1 MTDTGGTLIGGRYRL
16 IEPVGRGGMGRVWRG
31 RDETLHR
38 EVAVKEIL
46 FPAGLD
52 EDQREL
58 LLQRV
63 MREAR
68 VAAGLN
74 HPGIITVFDVVE
86 HDGAPVIV
94 MEFVVG
100 TSLAATVR
108 NQGRLAAPRVAEIG
122 LAVLDALSAAHAA
135 GVVHRDLK
143 PDNILLS
150 GNRVVLTDFGIASI
164 ADATMSLTST
174 GTLLG
179 TPAYMA
185 PEQLDGKP
193 ATPASDLWSL
203 GATLH
208 TAVEGEAPFAAD
220 TLTALYVAILT
231 QPPRPSRFAGPLSPA
246 LLGLLVKD
254 PGLRLTAE
262 QTARTL
268 AAAARPAP
276 AAPPAPPVPAHHGTV
291 RDAAPAPSVPPAPLA
306 PPPFPATPPA
316 LPTAVPAQAPAQDQV
331 QTPAPVPVQSQGEA
345 QDARVDAPSRF
356 QLQAPSPVPQ
366 PVPQPVPVDTPNPYV
381 SPAPFPNPYAT
392 PLPPVLTT
400 PPPAVAPGGP
410 GRRRR
415 MLLFGALGVL
425 AAVVPASVLVVN
437 LLEHRKDPG
446 GGGGGGGSSASPSPS
461 SSHDGGGRTTTTAA
475 YNAAVGQVLNPS
487 DEKGGTL
494 RLGTY
499 TDLDSLDPARSYY
512 GSAWN
517 FQRLY
522 ARTLFTYDGKPGQ
535 AGTVVVP
542 DLAAAAPDVSADGRT
557 YTVRLRSGLKFEDG
571 TPITARDVKYGIER
585 SFDQDLLFGGST
597 LLAEQLD
604 QGQGYKGPY
613 SDGDPAGLGLKS
625 VRTPDDLTLVFTLAK
640 PNADFPYLLTGGAT
654 APVPKAADTRDKY
667 AEKPVSSG
675 PYKFRSVQVGKSY
688 ELERNPAWSQ
698 AGDPLRKALPDR
710 IRLTVSTSADDVD
723 AQLLSGELDLD
734 LSQGGLQ
741 AAARAKV
748 LADSGLK
755 ANVDDPAT
763 GTLRYVA
770 IVPAVAPFDNQHCR
784 NAVLYAAD
792 TTALQTARGGPE
804 TGEPTGSMLVPTVSG
819 WDDYDPYGLKDGK
832 PDQARAR
839 SELAACG
846 KPDGFAVTLA
856 VRANNPKEQAAAQAL
871 QNSLKAVGITVT
883 IDAFDIT
890 KLSSTVGSP
899 STVKS
904 KGYGLIMSGWAADY
918 PSGGVFL
925 QDLTD
930 GRRIRDTGNFN
941 MPGINDPEVNGW
953 FDQAAVQGDRTKA
966 ADLYRKIN
974 HKVTDGAYYLPYL
987 VNHALNY
994 RNPRLTNVYVTD
1006 AYGGVDLQ
1014 ALGVSDG
1021 R

>member
-1 MTDTGGTLIGGRYRL
+1 MTDADGKLIGGRYRL

-46 FPAGLD
+46 FPAGL
-52 EDQREL
+52 EEEQREL

-86 HDGAPVIV
+86 QDGAPVIV

-108 NQGRLAAPRVAEIG
+108 DHGRLPAPRVAEIG
-122 LAVLDALSAAHAA
+122 LAVLDALGAAHAA

-193 ATPASDLWSL
+193 ASAASDLWSL

-208 TAVEGEAPFAAD
+208 TAVEGEAPFAAG

-231 QPPRPSRFAGPLSPA
+231 QPPRPSRHAGPLAPA

-254 PGLRLTAE
+254 PGLRLNAE
-262 QTARTL
+262 QAVRTL
-268 AAAARPAP
+268 TAAARPAP
-276 AAPPAPPVPAHHGTV
+276 ATPPVPVPAPHQGTVRDAVPAAPLPAAPAPATPAPPVP
-291 RDAAPAPSVPPAPLA
+291 LA
-306 PPPFPATPPA
+306 PPPLPSTPPPVPTATPA
-316 LPTAVPAQAPAQDQV
+316 HGQAQVQAPIPG
-331 QTPAPVPVQSQGEA
+331 PAPVP
-345 QDARVDAPSRF
+345 F
-356 QLQAPSPVPQ
+356 
-366 PVPQPVPVDTPNPYV
+366 PVPVDSPNPYA

-392 PLPPVLTT
+392 PLPPVLTS
-400 PPPAVAPGGP
+400 PQAAASGGP

-415 MLLFGALGVL
+415 ILLFGALGVL
-425 AAVVPASVLVVN
+425 AAVVPASVLVAN
-437 LLEHRKDPG
+437 LLEKKEDPG
-446 GGGGGGGSSASPSPS
+446 GGGGTSASPSLPPS
-461 SSHDGGGRTTTTAA
+461 PGASGGGTGTTTAA
-475 YNAAVGQVLNPS
+475 YDAAIDQVLNPS
-487 DEKGGTL
+487 GRKGGTL
-494 RLGTY
+494 KLGSS

-512 GSAWN
+512 GYAWN
-517 FQRLY
+517 FQRFY
-522 ARTLFTYDGKPGQ
+522 VRTLFAYDGKPGR

-542 DLAAAAPDVSADGRT
+542 DLAAAAPDVSDGGRT
-557 YTVRLRSGLKFEDG
+557 YTVRLRPGLKFEDG
-571 TPITARDVKYGIER
+571 TPITAKDVKYGIER
-585 SFDQDLLFGGST
+585 SFDQETLDGGPT
-597 LLAEQLD
+597 LLVDQLD
-604 QGQGYKGPY
+604 QGQGYRGPY
-613 SDGDPAGLGLKS
+613 GDGDPDKLGLRS

-640 PNADFPYLLTGGAT
+640 PNADFPYLLTLGAT
-654 APVPKAADTRDKY
+654 APVPQGADTRDKY

-675 PYKFRSVQVGKSY
+675 PYKFRAVQTGKSY
-688 ELERNPAWSQ
+688 ELERNPAWDQ

-710 IRLTVSTSADDVD
+710 IRLTVGTSADEIDSR
-723 AQLLSGELDLD
+723 LLSGDLDLD
-734 LSQGGLQ
+734 LSQAGLQ
-741 AAARAKV
+741 SAARARV
-748 LADSGLK
+748 LADPALK
-755 ANVDDPAT
+755 ANADDPAT
-763 GTLRYVA
+763 GALRYVA
-770 IVPAVAPFDNQHCR
+770 LVPAVAPFDNQHCR

-804 TGEPTGSMLVPTVSG
+804 SGEPAGSMLPPTATG
-819 WDDYDPYGLKDGK
+819 WDEYDPYGLRDGR
-832 PDQARAR
+832 PDQAKAKA
-839 SELAACG
+839 ELAACG
-846 KPDGFAVTLA
+846 KPAGFPVTMA
-856 VRANNPKEQAAAQAL
+856 VRANSPKEQAAALTL
-871 QNSLKAVGITVT
+871 QNSLKAVGISVSIDTYQASELSAT
-883 IDAFDIT
+883 I
-890 KLSSTVGSP
+890 GSP
-899 STVKS
+899 STVKA
-904 KGYGLIMSGWAADY
+904 KGYGMIMSGWSADY
-918 PSGGVFL
+918 PAGGAFL
-925 QDLTD
+925 QEIAD
-930 GRRIRDTGNFN
+930 GRRIRDTGNYNF
-941 MPGINDPEVNGW
+941 PGINDPEINGW
-953 FDQAAVQGDRTKA
+953 FDQAAGQTDQAKA

-974 HKVTDGAYYLPYL
+974 HKVTDGAYYLPYA
-987 VNHALNY
+987 VSRALNY

-1021 R
+1021 N

>member
-108 NQGRLAAPRVAEIG
+108 DQGRLAAPRVAEIG

-231 QPPRPSRFAGPLSPA
+231 QPPRPSRFAGPLAPA

-254 PGLRLTAE
+254 PGLRLSAE

-268 AAAARPAP
+268 TAAAQPAPAP

-291 RDAAPAPSVPPAPLA
+291 RDATPAPSVPSVPPAPLA

-316 LPTAVPAQAPAQDQV
+316 VPTPTPTPAQG
-331 QTPAPVPVQSQGEA
+331 QGQGQGQL
-345 QDARVDAPSRF
+345 QDARPEIPA
-356 QLQAPSPVPQ
+356 QLQAPSPVPL
-366 PVPQPVPVDTPNPYV
+366 PAPPRADTPNPYA

-400 PPPAVAPGGP
+400 PVPAVAPGGP

-415 MLLFGALGVL
+415 MLLFGALGVI
-425 AAVVPASVLVVN
+425 AAVVPASILVVN
-437 LLEHRKDPG
+437 TLGNKKDPG
-446 GGGGGGGSSASPSPS
+446 DNGGGGGSTASASPSPS
-461 SSHDGGGRTTTTAA
+461 DGGGDPTTTVA
-475 YNAAVGQVLNPS
+475 YNAAVDHVLNPS
-487 DEKGGTL
+487 EEKGGTL
-494 RLGTY
+494 ELGTPI
-499 TDLDSLDPARSYY
+499 DLDSLDPARGYS
-512 GSAWN
+512 GFTWN

-535 AGTVVVP
+535 AGAVVVP
-542 DLAAAAPDVSADGRT
+542 DLAAAAPDVSADGKT

-571 TPITARDVKYGIER
+571 TPITAKDVKYGIER
-585 SFDQDLLFGGST
+585 SFDQDVLFGGST

-613 SDGDPAGLGLKS
+613 SDSDPNGLGLKS
-625 VRTPDDLTLVFTLAK
+625 VRTPDDLTLVFVLAK

-675 PYKFRSVQVGKSY
+675 PYRFRSVQVGKSY
-688 ELERNPAWSQ
+688 ELERNPAWTR

-710 IRLTVSTSADDVD
+710 IRLTVSSSADEID
-723 AQLLSGELDLD
+723 AKLLAGDLDLD

-741 AAARAKV
+741 AAARARV
-748 LADSGLK
+748 LADPELK
-755 ANVDDPAT
+755 ANADDPAT

-792 TTALQTARGGPE
+792 PAALRTARGGPDA
-804 TGEPTGSMLVPTVSG
+804 GELTGSMLVPTVTG
-819 WDDYDPYGLKDGK
+819 WDDYDPYGLKDGE
-832 PDQARAR
+832 PDQAKAKA
-839 SELAACG
+839 ELAACG

-856 VRANNPKEQAAAQAL
+856 VRSDNPKEQAVAQVL
-871 QNSLKAVGITVT
+871 QNSLKAVGISVTVDGYDLGKFYGT
-883 IDAFDIT
+883 I
-890 KLSSTVGSP
+890 GSP

-904 KGYGLIMSGWAADY
+904 KGYGLIVSGWAPDY

-925 QDLTD
+925 QDLAD
-930 GRRIRDTGNFN
+930 GRRIRDTGNRNF
-941 MPGINDPEVNGW
+941 PGINDPEVNGW
-953 FDQAAVQGDRTKA
+953 FDQAALQGDPTKA
-966 ADLYRKIN
+966 VDLYRKIN

-987 VNHALNY
+987 ANHALNY

-1021 R
+1021 G

>member
-52 EDQREL
+52 DDQREL

-108 NQGRLAAPRVAEIG
+108 DQGRLAAPRVAEIG

-208 TAVEGEAPFAAD
+208 TAVEGEAPFAAG

-231 QPPRPSRFAGPLSPA
+231 QPPRPSRFAGPLAPA

-254 PGLRLTAE
+254 PGLRLSAE

-268 AAAARPAP
+268 TAAAQPAP
-276 AAPPAPPVPAHHGTV
+276 TAAPAAPPVPAHHGTV
-291 RDAAPAPSVPPAPLA
+291 RDATPAPSVPPAPIA

-316 LPTAVPAQAPAQDQV
+316 VPTPAPTPAPTPVQAQAQGQGQVHDVPAQF
-331 QTPAPVPVQSQGEA
+331 
-345 QDARVDAPSRF
+345 R
-356 QLQAPSPVPQ
+356 APSPVPVPS
-366 PVPQPVPVDTPNPYV
+366 PVPMPVPLPADTPNPYA

-400 PPPAVAPGGP
+400 APPPVVP

-415 MLLFGALGVL
+415 MLMFGALGVI

-437 LLEHRKDPG
+437 MLGNKNDPG
-446 GGGGGGGSSASPSPS
+446 DNGGGGGGSSASPSPS
-461 SSHDGGGRTTTTAA
+461 SGGGGGGGTTTTVA
-475 YNAAVGQVLNPS
+475 YNAAVDHVLNPS
-487 DEKGGTL
+487 AKKGGTL
-494 RLGTY
+494 NLGTS

-512 GSAWN
+512 GFAWN

-535 AGTVVVP
+535 AGAVVVP
-542 DLAAAAPDVSADGRT
+542 DLAAAAPEVSGDGKT

-571 TPITARDVKYGIER
+571 TAITARDVKYGIER
-585 SFDQDLLFGGST
+585 SFDQDVLFGGST

-613 SDGDPAGLGLKS
+613 SDSDPDGLGLKS
-625 VRTPDDLTLVFTLAK
+625 VRTPDDLTLVFVLAQ
-640 PNADFPYLLTGGAT
+640 PNSDFPYLLTGGAT

-688 ELERNPAWSQ
+688 ELERNPAWTQ

-710 IRLTVSTSADDVD
+710 IRLTVSTGADEVD
-723 AQLLSGELDLD
+723 AELLAGDLDLD
-734 LSQGGLQ
+734 LAQGGLQ

-748 LADSGLK
+748 LADPELK
-755 ANVDDPAT
+755 ANTDDPAT

-770 IVPAVAPFDNQHCR
+770 LVPAVAPLDNQHCR

-792 TTALQTARGGPE
+792 TTALRTARGGPDA
-804 TGEPTGSMLVPTVSG
+804 GELTGSMLVPTVTG

-832 PDQARAR
+832 PDQAKAK

-856 VRANNPKEQAAAQAL
+856 ARSDNPKEQAVAQVL
-871 QNSLKAVGITVT
+871 QSSLKAVGINVT
-883 IDAFDIT
+883 IEGYDLT
-890 KLSSTVGSP
+890 KLSGTIGSP

-904 KGYGLIMSGWAADY
+904 KGYGLIVSGWAPDY

-925 QDLTD
+925 QDLAD
-930 GRRIRDTGNFN
+930 GRRIRDTGNRNF
-941 MPGINDPEVNGW
+941 PGINDPEVNGW

-987 VNHALNY
+987 ANHALNY

-1006 AYGGVDLQ
+1006 AYGGIDLQ

-1021 R
+1021 G